1 MLLSPTVKFLLQ
13 EKKKDQK
20 NTTHQHHVH
29 NSHKPLYWRRFNEH
43 RDRPQSCHLESLYR
57 VAGYVQ
63 NTMFSLSW
71 EKWRSCKGCC
81 RNCSVSS
88 AWKAPFVIFKLFF
101 ISKSYKS
108 SKSCVNKAPCN
119 SLAKK
124 VQNTTEAAR
133 MSHLTTRVNPL
144 IVDEVK
150 LWLK

>member
-1 MLLSPTVKFLLQ
+1 MF
-13 EKKKDQK
+13 
-20 NTTHQHHVH
+20 TTHISHCIDGGLMNTAIGH
-29 NSHKPLYWRRFNEH
+29 NPATWSRFIALPDTSKIQCFPWVEKNE
-43 RDRPQSCHLESLYR
+43 E
-57 VAGYVQ
+57 VV
-63 NTMFSLSW
+63 
-71 EKWRSCKGCC
+71 KGCC